1 MLNDFS
7 MQSLN
12 YARVV
17 RRKMLAIVDSLSVDQ
32 LNEIPIGCNNNI
44 AWHLGHLVVSSPLLC
59 YERTAVDAQRIVPFA
74 DRYRNG
80 TKPEAWIE
88 QSEIDALKALL
99 WTSIEAIEEDY
110 KQGIFK
116 NTEAYSTHTFALM
129 LHTIEDVLECC
140 ALHDT
145 LHLGNVMMMKKM
157 LGV

>member
-17 RRKMLAIVDSLSVDQ
+17 RRKLLAIVDSLSLEQ
-32 LNEIPIGCNNNI
+32 LNQIPIGCNNNI

-59 YERTAVDAQRIVPFA
+59 YVRTAVDAKRIVPFA

-88 QSEIDALKALL
+88 QSEIDELKALL
-99 WTSIEAIEEDY
+99 WTTIETIEEDY
-110 KQGIFK
+110 KQGLFK
-116 NTEAYSTHTFALM
+116 KTEAYSTHTFGLM
-129 LHTIEDVLECC
+129 LHNIEDVLECC

-157 LGV
+157 LEV